1 MDKEVKKSTKPA
13 KKTSTKKVEDLKKET
28 VNVAKQIQKDAE
40 KTKKT
45 VAKKANTAKRKAT
58 VKVKKAEIETEV
70 KVAKAKRSV
79 NKKVNEIKKDAAAV
93 KEQSLNKLNEVKEE
107 TKKEI
112 NNIIEEKLDVQ
123 RCKYCHKYFD
133 KGLTVCPHCRKNQNL
148 NAVGIMTSILIALF
162 ALLMLFTYF
171 YMNKQANKTTP
182 GEYKSTCV
190 LVSYEDLIRSPK
202 NTLNKTV
209 KLIGKVVSVEGH
221 DNGITGNTMT
231 ITLNINLFDT
241 GTEQL
246 VKVEFTDENYS
257 QGFLKDDL
265 IEVYGVYSE
274 INGNMP
280 TIIAKYIDF
289 GN

>member
-1 MDKEVKKSTKPA
+1 MIRMAIS
-13 KKTSTKKVEDLKKET
+13 
-28 VNVAKQIQKDAE
+28 
-40 KTKKT
+40 
-45 VAKKANTAKRKAT
+45 
-58 VKVKKAEIETEV
+58 
-70 KVAKAKRSV
+70 
-79 NKKVNEIKKDAAAV
+79 
-93 KEQSLNKLNEVKEE
+93 KEE
-107 TKKEI
+107 AKKEI

-133 KGLTVCPHCRKNQNL
+133 KGLTVCPHCRKNQNI

-246 VKVEFTDENYS
+246 VKVQFTDENYS

-280 TIIAKYIDF
+280 TITAKYIDF